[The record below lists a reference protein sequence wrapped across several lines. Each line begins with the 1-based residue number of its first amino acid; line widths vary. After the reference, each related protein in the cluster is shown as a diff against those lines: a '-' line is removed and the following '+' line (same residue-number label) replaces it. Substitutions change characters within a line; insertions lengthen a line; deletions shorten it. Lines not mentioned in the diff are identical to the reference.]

1 MQFIS
6 HSLDESEMQRMEVSC
21 FDSYHEM
28 QRMEVSCFDSYHEMQ
43 RMEVSCFDSYL
54 ESFLDVCRTE
64 GGSRLQ
70 MHTLNGQDLN
80 HSDKRALMV
89 STWMYFAALS
99 KTNLSRK
106 NLLPSP
112 PRSLKPLSIAGI
124 GAL

>member
-6 HSLDESEMQRMEVSC
+6 HSLDES
-21 FDSYHEM
+21 EM

-106 NLLPSP
+106 NLLPSAP
-112 PRSLKPLSIAGI
+112 KKIETSIHCRHQNDMKRVSRT
-124 GAL
+124 